1 MCTISLNVKSTQNKK
16 GRITL
21 KDFVFMRTPFD
32 IPAVLHGLKG
42 GMLSTF
48 LSNDASDSVKV
59 RLADELNDETSF
71 LNFRGLEC

>member
-1 MCTISLNVKSTQNKK
+1 MYDQSQCKIHSKQE
-16 GRITL
+16 
-21 KDFVFMRTPFD
+21 RTNHVERFCLYEDPFD
-32 IPAVLHGLKG
+32 IPAVLHGLKDG
-42 GMLSTF
+42 ILSTF